1 MFKIK
6 NNEIELTRGDMA
18 PIKLVI
24 NNYTF
29 QAGDKVEF
37 RAYDKKALDKNPIIS
52 KTVIVDEPTEEII
65 FDLTSEDTKVGEMIN
80 KALVC
85 WYEVELNDSIT
96 VIGYD
101 SEGAK
106 ILTLYPEGYEHS
118 EEVE

>member
-6 NNEIELTRGDMA
+6 NNEIELTRGDTA
-18 PIKLVI
+18 PIKLTI
-24 NNYTF
+24 TNYTF

-37 RAYDKKALDKNPIIS
+37 RAYDKKALDKEPIIS
-52 KTVIVDEPTEEII
+52 KTVIVDEPIEEIV
-65 FDLTSEDTKVGEMIN
+65 FDLTSEDTKVGVMAN
-80 KALVC
+80 KPIVC

-106 ILTLYPEGYEHS
+106 ILTLYPEGFEYD